1 MFTAWTT
8 LFLILLS
15 LILGG
20 VVVGLMIPLL
30 IRVLGTFFRWAG
42 EVLGRILGFI
52 GGVLGDVSRLIG
64 ALIASIVLL
73 PLVLLN
79 VILGRW
85 SGANH
90 YAEAVQRE
98 ILIVSRRCWSILVR
112 RPLRLLFLD
121 SMLEG
126 VEVRAADVIREAPGP
141 DRPSRGVQFP
151 GFEIVGSLPSGGS
164 GAKLYIARPDEKTR
178 ARLKGRPEEVVIK
191 SFALAEGS
199 SLPQIVRE
207 SRSLES
213 GRRLGLVLAHDLGDT
228 QFWYAMPY
236 HPGDHLGVVVRDAH
250 QAEFEDGLRGH
261 GLREMLGYAMDL
273 VRTLDRYHGEGL
285 WHKDV
290 KPDNIIV
297 HDGSAHLVDFGLVT
311 SLRSAMTLTTH
322 GTEYFRDPE
331 MVRMAMRGVKV
342 HEVDGA
348 KFDVYGAGAVLYYI
362 LENTF
367 PGHGGLSR
375 FERPAPEAA
384 RWIVRRAMADYGQ
397 RYGTAAEM
405 LADLQVVVGAEDPW
419 AVTPAMLPSMGSE
432 DSVETAAAGD
442 PKVARTP
449 IHRPPPPPSTRPE
462 KKSSPAR
469 VGVANWWTGEIGSP
483 DRPRASEQV
492 QNARARVKRRRTGV
506 SRSRAGS
513 SRSWPSVVVIVLT
526 SGIAFFLAF
535 GWMVFLDDP
544 IDRSDGYGRLSEELQ
559 EEAWG
564 EMEVRVRER
573 ILGVSADMLE
583 RGAVEVSYFGLRS
596 SPGLTDLIPRPSGAG
611 SLVLVDD
618 RPSLGTMDDGVDR
631 IRGVLESA
639 GWSFEDDLDA
649 TAAASMAMFQCRI
662 LDDDGFTSGIEVKNE
677 TRPVDC
683 EAMRLLAEG
692 EGIEGVLWL
701 SSENVD
707 DHGFVALLV
716 TSEDATSLSM
726 SGENQVVIEGVWPD
740 GRQETQRVDLDS
752 GVDDSSAGIAL
763 PPVESQGTETTES
776 TLLERRVR
784 YGDTSRG
791 TTLSRVTARPRS
803 GTGVRLAA

>member
-64 ALIASIVLL
+64 ALVASIVLL

-79 VILGRW
+79 VMLGRW

-250 QAEFEDGLRGH
+250 QAEFEDGLRGR
-261 GLREMLGYAMDL
+261 GLREMLGYAVDL

-432 DSVETAAAGD
+432 DSVETPAAGD

>member
-8 LFLILLS
+8 LFLILLF

-30 IRVLGTFFRWAG
+30 IRVFGTFFRWTG

-64 ALIASIVLL
+64 ALVASIVLL

-79 VILGRW
+79 VMLGRW

-98 ILIVSRRCWSILVR
+98 IMIISRRFWSILVR

-141 DRPSRGVQFP
+141 DRPSRGVEFS

-213 GRRLGLVLAHDLGDT
+213 GRRLGLVLAHDLGET

-250 QAEFEDGLRGH
+250 EAEFEDGLRGH

-405 LADLQVVVGAEDPW
+405 LADLEVVVGAEDPW

-432 DSVETAAAGD
+432 DSVETPAAGD
-442 PKVARTP
+442 AKVARTP
-449 IHRPPPPPSTRPE
+449 IHRPPPPPPARPG
-462 KKSSPAR
+462 KKSPPAR
-469 VGVANWWTGEIGSP
+469 VDVANWWTGEIGSP

-492 QNARARVKRRRTGV
+492 QSARARVKRRRTEI
-506 SRSRAGS
+506 SRSNSGS
-513 SRSWPSVVVIVLT
+513 SRSWPAMVVVVLT
-526 SGIAFFLAF
+526 TGIAFFLAF

-573 ILGVSADMLE
+573 ILWVSADMLE
-583 RGAVEVSYFGLRS
+583 RGAVEVSYLGLPS
-596 SPGLTDLIPRPSGAG
+596 SPGLADLIPGPSGVG

-662 LDDDGFTSGIEVKNE
+662 LDDEGFTSGIGVENE

-683 EAMRLLAEG
+683 EALRLLVEG
-692 EGIEGVLWL
+692 KGIEGVLWL
-701 SSENVD
+701 SGENAD
-707 DHGFVALLV
+707 DQGSVALLV
-716 TSEDATSLSM
+716 TSESATSLSM

-740 GRQETQRVDLDS
+740 GRQETERVDLDS
-752 GVDDSSAGIAL
+752 GVDDSSARIML
-763 PPVESQGTETTES
+763 PPVESQGSETS
-776 TLLERRVR
+776 DSMLLERRVR
-784 YGDTSRG
+784 HDDTDRE
-791 TTLSRVTARPRS
+791 TTLSRAISRPRS
-803 GTGVRLAA
+803 DTVMRSAA